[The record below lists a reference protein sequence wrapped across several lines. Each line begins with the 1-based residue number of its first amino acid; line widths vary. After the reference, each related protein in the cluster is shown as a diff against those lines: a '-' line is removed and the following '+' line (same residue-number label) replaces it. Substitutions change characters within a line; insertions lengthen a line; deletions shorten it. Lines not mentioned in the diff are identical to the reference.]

1 MVPEQCVR
9 TRHSLASRRLRL
21 LPSGTTLSEAR
32 RYEINSRCLKETQK
46 LHQAS
51 LQLKLE
57 VLQLG
62 KLLSHNRALYHRTTK
77 QMQRG
82 EVLARAC
89 RESLW
94 SPDTWSAWCSELLD
108 GPGPKLKA
116 DLPKEDERS
125 RQKAAVRGNVKRKPA
140 AAVPEKTRRTAF
152 TLERQDSLVRG
163 GKKNCQG

>member
-1 MVPEQCVR
+1 MLKGDPKA
-9 TRHSLASRRLRL
+9 T
-21 LPSGTTLSEAR
+21 SGKLTT
-32 RYEINSRCLKETQK
+32 
-46 LHQAS
+46 QA
-51 LQLKLE
+51 
-57 VLQLG
+57 LQLG
-62 KLLSHNRALYHRTTK
+62 KLLSHNRALYHHTTK

-125 RQKAAVRGNVKRKPA
+125 RQKAAVCGNVKRKSA
-140 AAVPEKTRRTAF
+140 AAVREKTRRTAF